1 VPASIAVIAD
11 SSTKLVLPATNE
23 LIWGTI
29 AFLLFIA
36 VLWRFGVWRRLGQA
50 MEDRAARIRTDLEKA
65 EQARKDADR
74 LLEQYR
80 EQMERA
86 RAEAQSLLEE
96 ARQRAEEVRRDLVA
110 KAEAESQRIV
120 ENARREIQA
129 ERTRAARELRR
140 EVGQL
145 AVEVAERIV
154 GGSLDGDRQLALV
167 DSYVEELSSQAP
179 NGNGKRAGNGNGDGN
194 GDGGSAGG
202 GRG

>member
-1 VPASIAVIAD
+1 MLASTAMVAD

-29 AFLLFIA
+29 AFVLFIG

-50 MEDRAARIRTDLEKA
+50 MDDRTTRIRTDLEKA
-65 EQARKDADR
+65 EAERKEADQ
-74 LLEQYR
+74 LLERYR
-80 EQMERA
+80 QQLEQA
-86 RAEAQSLLEE
+86 RAEAQSMLEE

-145 AVEVAERIV
+145 AVDVAERIV

-167 DSYVEELSSQAP
+167 DSYIDELSGQAT
-179 NGNGKRAGNGNGDGN
+179 NGSGNGSGNG
-194 GDGGSAGG
+194 GGSAGG
-202 GRG
+202 GAGG